1 MFGAGLPDGLD
12 AGEPRPGAAGAD
24 TTGAGAGAIAGAAGA
39 GDVPDAAATAGPAGV
54 VREVEIVASDVT
66 IQAGNGVV
74 EMVHETVMQEVQGP
88 AEVNGAPDHHM
99 DVQTDALV
107 QTQSQ
112 SQSQSQLQLPL
123 PFPQVQ
129 LQSQV
134 PLQPQPQ
141 PQPQFQAQAQLQAP
155 APVPPEAPVPV
166 RLYDTDLE
174 RIHTDLYKG
183 KYLTPQDFL
192 VDIRKIVHNAT
203 VCARQD
209 GDRLHKAQAM
219 LTAAEMSVL
228 ELFDAQFRLECERMA
243 GRERKRRAERKK
255 EKGRSAACAGQNGGA
270 ANGAGGNGAYAP
282 GTRRSARHNGQQPEI
297 QITDPLQLERRL
309 KRARSA
315 GDGERPSGSPEA
327 GAGGEDKPEES
338 GASPRQQK
346 RARTIALSDDEDHD
360 PIDLLGLP
368 AASQQGQRRPPV
380 SVRFANDGQPM
391 PMPAP
396 EQHQHEQTAPNVNG
410 WMDAMMVDY
419 PAPALRHDVLDSFMH
434 VAQQQQPVSVPVPE
448 KAPPMSISH
457 LLNGDTHASSSHT
470 HTPVLSPRP
479 QVHNDLQPPLFPAA
493 AAAVVATAQPEPS
506 PPLTPVPSM
515 STDEVP
521 QASGAEPM
529 CVSPPRE
536 PSRPPTPL
544 PEFHVDEELMF
555 TLQHKL
561 TTRTDQLSVETLEQ
575 LRAMCLG
582 CVWRHRAEWNRDALV
597 REILGVL
604 DEFLDDFADS
614 GGDVNAV
621 PSPVA
626 Y

>member
-12 AGEPRPGAAGAD
+12 AGEARPGAAGTDAS
-24 TTGAGAGAIAGAAGA
+24 GAVAGTGA
-39 GDVPDAAATAGPAGV
+39 GDVPDNTIAGPAGV
-54 VREVEIVASDVT
+54 VREVEIVAADVT
-66 IQAGNGVV
+66 IQAENGVV
-74 EMVHETVMQEVQGP
+74 EMMHETVVQEVQGP
-88 AEVNGAPDHHM
+88 AEVNGAPDHM
-99 DVQTDALV
+99 DVQMDTLL
-107 QTQSQ
+107 QT
-112 SQSQSQLQLPL
+112 QSQLQLPL
-123 PFPQVQ
+123 PQVQ
-129 LQSQV
+129 LQSQSQV
-134 PLQPQPQ
+134 QIPPQPE
-141 PQPQFQAQAQLQAP
+141 PQFQALAQVQAQPDAL
-155 APVPPEAPVPV
+155 APVRQPPS
-166 RLYDTDLE
+166 LYDTDLE

-228 ELFDAQFRLECERMA
+228 ELFDAHFRLECERMA

-255 EKGRSAACAGQNGGA
+255 EKARNAAACAGQNGA
-270 ANGAGGNGAYAP
+270 ANGAGGNGTYAP

-327 GAGGEDKPEES
+327 GAGGEDKAGES

-368 AASQQGQRRPPV
+368 AASQQGQGRPPV

-391 PMPAP
+391 QIPPS
-396 EQHQHEQTAPNVNG
+396 EQHQHEQIVPSVNG
-410 WMDAMMVDY
+410 WTDAMMVDY
-419 PAPALRHDVLDSFMH
+419 PTPVPRQDVLDPFMH
-434 VAQQQQPVSVPVPE
+434 TPQQQQPVPE

-479 QVHNDLQPPLFPAA
+479 QAHDDLQPQVLP
-493 AAAVVATAQPEPS
+493 VAPTTSTQPEPS
-506 PPLTPVPSM
+506 PPRTPVPSM
-515 STDEVP
+515 YTDLP
-521 QASGAEPM
+521 QASGTELM

-561 TTRTDQLSVETLEQ
+561 STRTDQLSVETLEQ

-614 GGDVNAV
+614 GCDVNAA